1 MKRIALFIMSCF
13 LTFIVANELYQVT
26 ITKDISGLLS
36 LNFIGLLCS
45 SIFFIYSFIKSNNE
59 ATSIDS

>member
-1 MKRIALFIMSCF
+1 MKKITLFIMSCF
-13 LTFIVANELYQVT
+13 LTFIVLNELYQVF

-36 LNFIGLLCS
+36 LNFIGLLSS

-59 ATSIDS
+59 TTSAN

>member
-1 MKRIALFIMSCF
+1 MKKITLFIMSCF
-13 LTFIVANELYQVT
+13 LTLLVLNELYQVF

-36 LNFIGLLCS
+36 LNFIGLLSS

-59 ATSIDS
+59 TTSAN